1 MSIRSGNNPPPRVT
15 TPTDPTL
22 ESRAPPTKRRVPV
35 RSYGPGTAPDIKQK
49 IRSRDALESLAR
61 SSSASQDG
69 FAKDN
74 SDLLDTVEKW
84 ENCDLWNDGREFEPD
99 PTWGFYIV
107 VTNYSQEARGKL
119 DSAMERLLH
128 VLHQVL
134 GAGADPPD
142 VYADELYRR
151 LKFDVIEDRE
161 TLENASN
168 DRVRE
173 CFRAHI
179 RGLELWGEEEEGAE
193 NDWPPPSRNY
203 VCLVLDGSK
212 MNMLLNMPDH
222 IDRVDDGHMLD
233 DCRLKAIDIFWQRP
247 EETVSTY
254 RGARDIALLMLPCT
268 YDLLETTELNRV
280 EE

>member
-1 MSIRSGNNPPPRVT
+1 MCIRSRNDPPPRAT

-22 ESRAPPTKRRVPV
+22 ESRPPPIKRVFSV
-35 RSYGPGTAPDIKQK
+35 RSYGPGAASDIKM
-49 IRSRDALESLAR
+49 RTTSSDTLDTLAR
-61 SSSASQDG
+61 I
-69 FAKDN
+69 
-74 SDLLDTVEKW
+74 EKW

-107 VTNYSQEARGKL
+107 VTDYSQEARDKL

-151 LKFDVIEDRE
+151 LKFDVIEDKE

-193 NDWPPPSRNY
+193 NDWPPPPRNY
-203 VCLVLDGSK
+203 ACLVLDGSK
-212 MNMLLNMPDH
+212 MDMLLNIPDH
-222 IDRVDDGHMLD
+222 VDRVDDGHMLD
-233 DCRLKAIDIFWQRP
+233 DCRLKAIDIFWRRP

-254 RGARDIALLMLPCT
+254 RGARDIALLMLPRT